1 MKRSICLAAALA
13 ALSGCASYEWRNDSA
28 NANWEVDLND
38 CRVSALSLYPKT
50 IVQEREID
58 RAATDAMA
66 AEQRRQQEAARAY
79 SSSTTCNRAGRSVQC
94 DTHGSVPAAQVVVV
108 QPPPVVYRTR
118 AVDVNARDRD
128 GYTQTCI
135 ASRGWRRVRVDG

>member
-1 MKRSICLAAALA
+1 MCLAAALV
-13 ALSGCASYEWRNDSA
+13 ALSGCASYEWRNDQA
-28 NANWEVDLND
+28 NANWEADLND

-66 AEQRRQQEAARAY
+66 AEQRRQQEAARTY
-79 SSSTTCNRAGRSVQC
+79 SASTTCNRAGGSVQC
-94 DTHGSVPAAQVVVV
+94 EAYGSLPASQVVVV

-118 AVDVNARDRD
+118 TVDVNAQDRD
-128 GYTQTCI
+128 GYTQTCVG
-135 ASRGWRRVRVDG
+135 SRGWRRVRVDG

>member
-1 MKRSICLAAALA
+1 MNRRLCLAAALL

-28 NANWEVDLND
+28 SANWGSDLND
-38 CRVSALSLYPKT
+38 CRTSALSLYPKA

-79 SSSTTCNRAGRSVQC
+79 SSSTTCNRAGRAVQC

-118 AVDVNARDRD
+118 AVDVNAHDRD

-135 ASRGWRRVRVDG
+135 ASRGWRRVRVEG